1 MKGKT
6 EHNWLHGGYVA
17 IPAHEALPLVARPWM
32 RLSTNCRVPPSSKRV
47 TSQWKPLATPWGG
60 QLPSSDTRTCVCV
73 STRQH
78 AKVLPPNAHQDAV
91 TRGSGQLAMPLQL
104 GGNAGI
110 GSAPGSQ
117 GGGRCMEN
125 RVYNLS

>member
-47 TSQWKPLATPWGG
+47 TSQWKPLAMPWGG
-60 QLPSSDTRTCVCV
+60 SCIRVTLTHTVTYASACHGSFHPMRTSRMLC
-73 STRQH
+73 
-78 AKVLPPNAHQDAV
+78 
-91 TRGSGQLAMPLQL
+91 LAAL
-104 GGNAGI
+104 AGELCHY
-110 GSAPGSQ
+110 S
-117 GGGRCMEN
+117 
-125 RVYNLS
+125 